1 MEPVVSAITLGVRD
15 VARSRRFYV
24 DGLGWRPLAEQEGE
38 ILFLQSAHGQI
49 LALWDVASMR
59 GEYGDVGHHEQGPAV
74 PVSLGRN
81 VGSPEEVDRLLA
93 EGVAAGAALVSDG
106 RQQSWG
112 GYSGC
117 FADPDGFRWDIVFNP
132 AFSVDDGGNVSL
144 GMPSP

>member
-1 MEPVVSAITLGVRD
+1 MEPLVSAITLGVRD
-15 VARSRRFYV
+15 IARSRRFYV
-24 DGLGWRPLAEQEGE
+24 DGLGWKPLAEQQGE
-38 ILFLQSAHGQI
+38 ILFIQSAHGQI

-59 GEYGDVGHHEQGPAV
+59 GEYGDVGHPAQGPAA

-81 VGSPEEVDRLLA
+81 VAGPEEVDRLLA
-93 EGVAAGAALVSDG
+93 EGVAAGAELVSAG

-132 AFSVDDGGNVSL
+132 AFSMDDGGNVSL